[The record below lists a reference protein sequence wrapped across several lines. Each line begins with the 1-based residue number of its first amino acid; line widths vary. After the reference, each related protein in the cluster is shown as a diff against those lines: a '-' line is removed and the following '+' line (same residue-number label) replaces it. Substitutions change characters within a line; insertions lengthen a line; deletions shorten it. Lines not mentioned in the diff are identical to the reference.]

1 MSFDLSISVAGKV
14 SYFEVNFSYVGLGNN
29 VSLTY
34 ALQIS
39 AILPASF
46 IFFMVILLMEMTV
59 LTCYS
64 VNSR

>member
-46 IFFMVILLMEMTV
+46 IFFIFYGYIIDGNGSFNLLF
-59 LTCYS
+59 S
-64 VNSR
+64 